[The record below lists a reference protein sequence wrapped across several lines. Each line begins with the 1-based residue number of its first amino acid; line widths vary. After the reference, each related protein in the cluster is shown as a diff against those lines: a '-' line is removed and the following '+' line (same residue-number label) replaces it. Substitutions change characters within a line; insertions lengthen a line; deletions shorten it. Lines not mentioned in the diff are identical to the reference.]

1 MTLFVFYGITALLC
15 GVAALFRSP
24 RLPRAWGLLA
34 AAGLPQIALI
44 IGIESFWLA
53 LISAICIAIWGLLNR
68 TIIGLPIVSLG
79 MLMNMLAMVAHGGR
93 MPIDSA
99 VLARLGHT
107 VEPGVI
113 LLGSKDVVVDGSL
126 FLWLSDHLVIGTG
139 KLALIAS
146 PGDVVLLIGLLC
158 WIIFSQAAQRNDA
171 HAQPVHH
178 SNAKSSPSAVSARR

>member
-1 MTLFVFYGITALLC
+1 MILFVFYGITALVC

-24 RLPRAWGLLA
+24 RLPRYWLLLMA
-34 AAGLPQIALI
+34 AALPQIALI
-44 IGIESFWLA
+44 GGIQDPLLTIF
-53 LISAICIAIWGLLNR
+53 SAICLATWGLLNR
-68 TIIGLPIVSLG
+68 TIIGLPIVSIG

-99 VLARLGHT
+99 VLAGLGHT
-107 VEPGVI
+107 VEPGAI

-158 WIIFSQAAQRNDA
+158 WIVFSQAAQRNDTY
-171 HAQPVHH
+171 AQPVHH
-178 SNAKSSPSAVSARR
+178 SRSKNSAPAISARR